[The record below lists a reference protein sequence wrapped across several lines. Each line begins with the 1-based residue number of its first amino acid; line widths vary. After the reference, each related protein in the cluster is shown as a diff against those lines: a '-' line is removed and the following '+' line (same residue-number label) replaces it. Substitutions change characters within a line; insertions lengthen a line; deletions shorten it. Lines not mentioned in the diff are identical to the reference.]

1 MPTMPKATR
10 APWMPP
16 PRKAWTHAKRWAKYN
31 THAWRDARLAFL
43 VACKYQCATNGCSNP
58 ATSVDHV
65 KPISSGHD
73 GWDQSNW
80 QPLCTAC
87 HRNKSSKEGG
97 HAAAGRTAG
106 PEGRGVKST

>member
-10 APWMPP
+10 APWMPA
-16 PRKAWTHAKRWAKYN
+16 PRKWKDHTKRWEGYN
-31 THAWRDARLAFL
+31 TRTWRDARLAFL
-43 VACKYQCATNGCSNP
+43 VACKYVCATNGCSNP

-87 HRNKSSKEGG
+87 HRTKSSKEGG
-97 HAAAGRTAG
+97 NAAAGRAADPG
-106 PEGRGVKST
+106 GRGASTT